1 MTRKGSATFLAHL
14 QCARGHISLWRSQPL
29 LQSYCQGNIRMAAI
43 ALFSSNT
50 FEKMKKYFKLAA
62 IPYVSKSGF
71 YHLQGKYLAN
81 EAWLNG
87 QGRILNAI
95 KKENSYCLS
104 GDGRCDCP

>member
-1 MTRKGSATFLAHL
+1 MEASV
-14 QCARGHISLWRSQPL
+14 
-29 LQSYCQGNIRMAAI
+29 
-43 ALFSSNT
+43 LFSSNT
-50 FEKMKKYFKLAA
+50 FKKMKKYFKLAA